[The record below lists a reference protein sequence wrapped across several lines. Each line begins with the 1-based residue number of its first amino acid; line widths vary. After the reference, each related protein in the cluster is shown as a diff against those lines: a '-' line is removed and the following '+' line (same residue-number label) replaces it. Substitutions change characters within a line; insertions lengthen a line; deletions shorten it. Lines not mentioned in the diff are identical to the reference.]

1 MSLPIKV
8 PHLSSLDVLVLECLV
23 SSRSAYSVTVRV
35 ITKSRLEE
43 ETTAKMLNKDR
54 HLVFSFQCVDQTRQG
69 KPDLVSKKQLG
80 TLGDDDDSMLSSHPG
95 SPLILV
101 TGHLKRKSY
110 RRHAKEKQVWSAWKR
125 ERERLLCQDFSSEK
139 QVKSCKSEREPRE
152 EENGNYGQDTEW
164 TSLPRMMIIMMI
176 QANSSNREHDDE
188 EKDLPLFGQYNSCKK
203 LMVFKP

>member
-80 TLGDDDDSMLSSHPG
+80 TLGDDDDDDSMLSSHPG

-110 RRHAKEKQVWSAWKR
+110 RRHAKEKQV
-125 ERERLLCQDFSSEK
+125 
-139 QVKSCKSEREPRE
+139 
-152 EENGNYGQDTEW
+152 
-164 TSLPRMMIIMMI
+164 
-176 QANSSNREHDDE
+176 
-188 EKDLPLFGQYNSCKK
+188 
-203 LMVFKP
+203 